1 MHDIACTQINS
12 SKKIIINVHIMYIDN
27 TMKLIDNKIM
37 YVLILMFLQIHSKIW
52 NIYQYIRW
60 IAKNNNNLLY
70 SYYRTSNYIYL
81 FSFYDTWVNKIY
93 CSWFSLNA
101 WHILHKMVELSAYI
115 SKDDQTITYV
125 YNTYFISIWWYL
137 NFVALSALL
146 GLIYYTVWKKELNYT
161 LIN

>member
-12 SKKIIINVHIMYIDN
+12 SKKIIIINVHIMYIDN

-37 YVLILMFLQIHSKIW
+37 YVLILMFLQIHNKIW
-52 NIYQYIRW
+52 NIYGIQDKLPKKI
-60 IAKNNNNLLY
+60 IIIFY

-115 SKDDQTITYV
+115 SKDDQTITYL
-125 YNTYFISIWWYL
+125 YNTYFISIWQSDDIWI
-137 NFVALSALL
+137 LL
-146 GLIYYTVWKKELNYT
+146 LCRLCLDW
-161 LIN
+161 

>member
-1 MHDIACTQINS
+1 MYANKQL
-12 SKKIIINVHIMYIDN
+12 KKNIIINVHIMYIDN

-37 YVLILMFLQIHSKIW
+37 YVLILMFLQIHNKIW
-52 NIYQYIRW
+52 NIYGIQDKLPKKI
-60 IAKNNNNLLY
+60 IIIFY

-125 YNTYFISIWWYL
+125 YNTYFISIWQSDDIWI
-137 NFVALSALL
+137 LL
-146 GLIYYTVWKKELNYT
+146 LCRLCLDW
-161 LIN
+161 

>member
-1 MHDIACTQINS
+1 MYANKQL
-12 SKKIIINVHIMYIDN
+12 KKNIIINVHIMYIDN

-37 YVLILMFLQIHSKIW
+37 YVLILMFLQIHNKIW
-52 NIYQYIRW
+52 NIYGIQDKLPKKI
-60 IAKNNNNLLY
+60 IIIFY

-101 WHILHKMVELSAYI
+101 WHKLHKMVELSAYI

-125 YNTYFISIWWYL
+125 YNTYFKSIWWYL

-146 GLIYYTVWKKELNYT
+146 GLINYTVWKKELNYT

>member
-12 SKKIIINVHIMYIDN
+12 SKKIIIINVHIMYIDN

-37 YVLILMFLQIHSKIW
+37 YVLILMFLQIHNKIW
-52 NIYQYIRW
+52 NIYGIQDKLPKKI
-60 IAKNNNNLLY
+60 IIIFY

-125 YNTYFISIWWYL
+125 YNTYFISIWQSDDIWI
-137 NFVALSALL
+137 LL
-146 GLIYYTVWKKELNYT
+146 LCRLCLDW
-161 LIN
+161 